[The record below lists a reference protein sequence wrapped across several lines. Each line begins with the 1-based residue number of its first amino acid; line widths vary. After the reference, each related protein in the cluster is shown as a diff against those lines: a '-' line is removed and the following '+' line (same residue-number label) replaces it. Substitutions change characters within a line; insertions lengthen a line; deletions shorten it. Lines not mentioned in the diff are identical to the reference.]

1 MLPSIRIHSPFKFDD
16 MWKTKTKS
24 EIVYKRIPDCV
35 NSHFR
40 VEIIHNFKFA
50 PSPFNPAI
58 IQLQRVYIYVQFRRK
73 VHKRHRPANKYTSI
87 ILVIFGMFFF
97 FLHVYFNTKE
107 NWPLRIIFSI
117 PTFELSHWGMAI
129 ATKLLNHIA
138 TSRAFLAE
146 KLKAWEVGVAVEY
159 FWICFICL
167 ISGVGVLKFCES
179 F

>member
-97 FLHVYFNTKE
+97 LTCVLQHERKLTAAYYFFNSYI
-107 NWPLRIIFSI
+107 WVIPL
-117 PTFELSHWGMAI
+117 GDGDC
-129 ATKLLNHIA
+129 N
-138 TSRAFLAE
+138 
-146 KLKAWEVGVAVEY
+146 
-159 FWICFICL
+159 
-167 ISGVGVLKFCES
+167 
-179 F
+179 

>member
-1 MLPSIRIHSPFKFDD
+1 MVNPCHKAELNQCCSQFEFTQHLILMII

-87 ILVIFGMFFF
+87 ILVIFRMFFS
-97 FLHVYFNTKE
+97 FLTCVLQHGCVLVF
-107 NWPLRIIFSI
+107 
-117 PTFELSHWGMAI
+117 
-129 ATKLLNHIA
+129 
-138 TSRAFLAE
+138 TSYIWVSTL
-146 KLKAWEVGVAVEY
+146 VDGD
-159 FWICFICL
+159 CN
-167 ISGVGVLKFCES
+167 
-179 F
+179 

>member
-40 VEIIHNFKFA
+40 VEIIHNL
-50 PSPFNPAI
+50 SPVNPAI

-97 FLHVYFNTKE
+97 SYMCTSTRKKIDRCVLFFQFLH
-107 NWPLRIIFSI
+107 
-117 PTFELSHWGMAI
+117 LSFPIYWWMAI

-146 KLKAWEVGVAVEY
+146 KLKAWEIGVAVEY

>member
-97 FLHVYFNTKE
+97 SYMCTSTRKKIDRCVLFFQFLHLSYPIGGWRLQLNCWITSQLLGPFWQRN
-107 NWPLRIIFSI
+107 LR
-117 PTFELSHWGMAI
+117 PEKLGL
-129 ATKLLNHIA
+129 LLNI
-138 TSRAFLAE
+138 S
-146 KLKAWEVGVAVEY
+146 EY
-159 FWICFICL
+159 
-167 ISGVGVLKFCES
+167 VLYV
-179 F
+179 